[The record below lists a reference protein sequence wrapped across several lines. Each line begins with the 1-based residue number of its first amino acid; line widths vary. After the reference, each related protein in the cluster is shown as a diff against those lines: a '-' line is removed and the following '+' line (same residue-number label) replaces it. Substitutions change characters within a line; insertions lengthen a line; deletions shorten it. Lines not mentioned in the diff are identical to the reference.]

1 MLSLVIYKNLFPE
14 DYTLFLKGQGY
25 LIDILESKEIAFESV
40 MYYLLLKSK
49 MNIGEFANN
58 NIELE
63 KVLLIVKKD
72 LELKKDIKNMMI

>member
-1 MLSLVIYKNLFPE
+1 
-14 DYTLFLKGQGY
+14 
-25 LIDILESKEIAFESV
+25 

-49 MNIGEFANN
+49 MNIGEFANNN